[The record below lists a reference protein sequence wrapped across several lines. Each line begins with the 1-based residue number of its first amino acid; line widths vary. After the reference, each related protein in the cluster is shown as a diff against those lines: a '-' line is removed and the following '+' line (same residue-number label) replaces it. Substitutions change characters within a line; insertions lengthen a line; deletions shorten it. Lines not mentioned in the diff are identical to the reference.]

1 MKLRLIF
8 IPVVDICV
16 LETQAHSN
24 MTFKN
29 AAIINSG
36 ITSGIISLCKNDSG
50 HR

>member
-1 MKLRLIF
+1 MTLRLIF

-36 ITSGIISLCKNDSG
+36 IILYPYGKMILV